1 MPYLWAGS
9 ERRIMEEVIK
19 VEEIPKQ
26 DAMVKSSPDS
36 LLERAIDGKLDI
48 TIIRELVLLKKQWDD
63 EQARKAYTVAMGDF
77 QRDCPIIIKSIDGGV
92 TKTGQVAYKFAPMDV
107 ILATKNKDGVTVKDL
122 IARCGFSYTFDT
134 PITSEKGVD
143 AKMTIRHREGHAE
156 TLTTFM
162 PFVEKTG
169 VMSPPQV
176 VGSTRSY
183 AMRYAFMNGFGITT
197 GGEDNDGQGRE
208 LLESQFNDLVK
219 DWRSNAEII
228 AVANTIE
235 SNGTY
240 RDFLGKLPK
249 LSDVDRFTKC
259 LEKVD
264 RIKRQPLWVK
274 FEKACIAMK
283 WLPFLEML
291 EKQVGTIK
299 PDSQENVTGNAG
311 DQINSNPIE
320 STTKEN

>member
-1 MPYLWAGS
+1 
-9 ERRIMEEVIK
+9 MEEEIK

-26 DAMVKSSPDS
+26 DAVVKASPDS

-63 EQARKAYTVAMGDF
+63 EQARKAYVVSMGDF
-77 QRDCPIIIKSIDGGV
+77 QRDCPIIIKSVDGGV

-107 ILATKNKDGVTVKDL
+107 ILASKNRDGITVKDL
-122 IARCGFSYTFDT
+122 IAQCGFSYTFDT
-134 PITSEKGVD
+134 PITSEKGVE
-143 AKMTIRHREGHAE
+143 AKMTIRHKEGHAE

-208 LLESQFNDLVK
+208 LLESQFMDLVK
-219 DWRSNAEII
+219 DWKSNAEII

-240 RDFLGKLPK
+240 RDFLAKLPK
-249 LSDVDRFTKC
+249 PSDVDRFTKC

-264 RIKRQPLWVK
+264 RIKRLPLWVK
-274 FEKACIAMK
+274 FEKSCIAMK
-283 WLPFLEML
+283 WSGFLELL
-291 EKQVGTIK
+291 EKQIETS
-299 PDSQENVTGNAG
+299 PDNSPKNATEPQGGQNNSTPTENAG
-311 DQINSNPIE
+311 GEQIE
-320 STTKEN
+320 A

>member
-1 MPYLWAGS
+1 
-9 ERRIMEEVIK
+9 MENEIVK

-26 DAMVKSSPDS
+26 DVMVKTSPDS

-63 EQARKAYTVAMGDF
+63 EQARKAYVVAMGDF
-77 QRDCPIIIKSIDGGV
+77 QRDCPIIVKSVEGGK
-92 TKTGQVAYKFAPMDV
+92 TKGGEVAYKFAPMDV
-107 ILATKNKDGVTVKDL
+107 ILSTKNKDGITVKDL
-122 IARCGFSYTFDT
+122 IAQCGFSYTFDT
-134 PITSEKGVD
+134 PITSEKGVE
-143 AKMTIRHREGHAE
+143 AKMTIRHKDGHSE

-240 RDFLGKLPK
+240 RDFLSKLPK
-249 LSDVDRFTKC
+249 QSDVDRFTKC

-264 RIKRQPLWVK
+264 RIKRLPLWTK
-274 FEKACIAMK
+274 FEKSCIAMK
-283 WLPFLEML
+283 WQGFLEIL
-291 EKQVGTIK
+291 EKQVEANVENSPK
-299 PDSQENVTGNAG
+299 NVTSVDSGQN
-311 DQINSNPIE
+311 NS
-320 STTKEN
+320 